1 MRGEYFI
8 RSASFRPNH
17 VEYLHVLNDMRVDG
31 ALEAVAVATVLL
43 GSAALHTQ
51 RVAACA
57 GAVGAGSF
65 ACCVCLGERRLN
77 GLVLRREEDDLGV
90 GGLGHGLHGFQVAD
104 LHGWC
109 R

>member
-1 MRGEYFI
+1 MAQKRMADKDDASRVSKQKRSSPIQSCTQHCPPKASWVSTSHINLCSMRGEYFI

-51 RVAACA
+51 RVAA
-57 GAVGAGSF
+57 
-65 ACCVCLGERRLN
+65 
-77 GLVLRREEDDLGV
+77 
-90 GGLGHGLHGFQVAD
+90 
-104 LHGWC
+104 
-109 R
+109 